1 MEWNHCILPESNL
14 YNDKLFSIYKATYF
28 YVQHCVKPG
37 VRRLHKSK
45 AQILVMNGDYDDIYL
60 SEDRH
65 RQGLAHIG
73 LGSQQ

>member
-1 MEWNHCILPESNL
+1 MKWNHCILPESNL

-28 YVQHCVKPG
+28 CVKPG

-65 RQGLAHIG
+65 RQGWAQTG